1 MGCGCALSGPGF
13 VLLLLTIV
21 LALILASR
29 EDLRDSPLWL
39 VLIPLILGLVLLY
52 TKVKVKK
59 DK

>member
-1 MGCGCALSGPGF
+1 MGCGCAPSGPGF

>member
-1 MGCGCALSGPGF
+1 VGCGCALSGPGF